1 MQKEMKRSV
10 QSDIL
15 VDEQG
20 NFRYFVVD
28 LASGFSVKVLLPVG
42 VTRIDYNANRVYAT
56 GMTRQ
61 QAVT

>member
-10 QSDIL
+10 QSTIF

-20 NFRYFVVD
+20 NFRFVVD

-42 VTRIDYNANRVYAT
+42 VTRIDYNANRVYANWYD
-56 GMTRQ
+56 
-61 QAVT
+61 